1 MRVLR
6 GRGETLAADREITQ
20 SLIDRVGEAGEP
32 AVRVWQPPKNV
43 AFGRRDS
50 NREGYE
56 QACKSATER
65 GYPVADRSVGGHAVA
80 FTGNTVAFARAE
92 PVDDARSG
100 ISERYDRLAELTLSA
115 MAELCVDVEEGEPEE
130 SFCPG
135 THSLSATGKIVGL
148 AQRVHSDAAVASGIL
163 ILRDHDDI
171 AAILDPIYDAL
182 GVAFDPDSVG
192 SLQRAGGNTDRE
204 VVLDTLGAHLT
215 GAEKPDTEEV

>member
-6 GRGETLAADREITQ
+6 GRGETLAADGEITQ
-20 SLIDRVGEAGEP
+20 SLVESVGETGEP

-50 NREGYE
+50 NREGYDRAREYASE
-56 QACKSATER
+56 Q

-80 FTGNTVAFARAE
+80 FTGNTIAFARVE

-100 ISERYDRLAELTLSA
+100 ISERYDRLTELTVSA
-115 MAELCVDVEEGEPEE
+115 MEALGVDVTEGEPEG

-148 AQRVHSDAAVASGIL
+148 AQRVHSDAAIASGIL
-163 ILRDHDDI
+163 ICRDHDEI
-171 AAILDPIYDAL
+171 ARVLDPIYRAL
-182 GVAFDPDSVG
+182 DVAFAPDAVG
-192 SLQRAGGNTDRE
+192 SLRRAGGETERA
-204 VVLDTLGAHLT
+204 VVLDTLGEHLT
-215 GAEKPDTEEV
+215 GEKKAVVEEV